1 MFTLGVAGVIGGV
14 VLIFFGGSG
23 RVGVVRRV
31 STVYDAVGIDCRPGD
46 EAGGSTVR
54 RSCVTAHCNVRCE
67 GEAGGDGSKQDARD
81 LEAARGS
88 VGGRRGGRQRTTT
101 I

>member
-54 RSCVTAHCNVRCE
+54 RSCVTAHCYVRCE
-67 GEAGGDGSKQDARD
+67 GEAGGDGSND
-81 LEAARGS
+81 LEAARG
-88 VGGRRGGRQRTTT
+88 VGGRRGGREGGRQRTTT